1 MFSLLSLY
9 ATLGV
14 ERRRKSTGV
23 AKNGIGLCQLP
34 VGVGGALRVCS
45 GWDCRD
51 TEMGG
56 MGQKEGLSPVVW
68 GKFGVDGAIKKPR
81 QAWRLAVAKELK
93 ILIVFH
99 KHVSQPQSTSA

>member
-1 MFSLLSLY
+1 MCTYRLASLTLLWLGKENLFSLLSLY

-51 TEMGG
+51 MEVGG
-56 MGQKEGLSPVVW
+56 KG
-68 GKFGVDGAIKKPR
+68 
-81 QAWRLAVAKELK
+81 
-93 ILIVFH
+93 
-99 KHVSQPQSTSA
+99 